1 MRGGQTFF
9 DLFNL
14 IDATTEPEVNPP
26 KEVWL
31 GARIVAATEDNE
43 TDDAMLHDDFF
54 DARRDYD
61 GTQPGGMLYDR
72 YAAGQ
77 HCAAALFQMLADPRQ
92 EPPTTLFTGEFTA
105 GATIGRA

>member
-61 GTQPGGMLYDR
+61 KHTR
-72 YAAGQ
+72 KREAEAKKKAAKKS
-77 HCAAALFQMLADPRQ
+77 
-92 EPPTTLFTGEFTA
+92 
-105 GATIGRA
+105 GRK